1 MHKTEEELQAIL
13 AAKEEKLRLKAQRQD
28 QQAQNVQRKR
38 EQREA
43 HKCVAVGCV
52 GEAGLQVQAAPLTG
66 TPFQEEEPG
75 RHEADAGRGQWG

>member
-28 QQAQNVQRKR
+28 QQAQNVLRKR

-43 HKCVAVGCV
+43 HRCVAVGRA
-52 GEAGLQVQAAPLTG
+52 GEAGSQVQAATLNDLSL
-66 TPFQEEEPG
+66 QEEEPG
-75 RHEADAGRGQWG
+75 RHEAGAGGGQWG

>member
-28 QQAQNVQRKR
+28 QQAQNIQRKR

-43 HKCVAVGCV
+43 HK
-52 GEAGLQVQAAPLTG
+52 
-66 TPFQEEEPG
+66 
-75 RHEADAGRGQWG
+75 

>member
-28 QQAQNVQRKR
+28 QQARNVQRKR

-43 HKCVAVGCV
+43 HRR
-52 GEAGLQVQAAPLTG
+52 AA
-66 TPFQEEEPG
+66 
-75 RHEADAGRGQWG
+75 AGRVGAARARVQLPC

>member
-1 MHKTEEELQAIL
+1 MKASVAVSSHLVHKTEEELQATL

-43 HKCVAVGCV
+43 HRCVVARRTRRG
-52 GEAGLQVQAAPLTG
+52 
-66 TPFQEEEPG
+66 PG
-75 RHEADAGRGQWG
+75 RRLPR